1 MHQTNYTTT
10 CTASNCQHSNKPA
23 IIQSILAQLVPLGL
37 FRHLFWKR
45 TVLQC
50 FDALGWP
57 VKNLSGGVLAWL
69 SVWSEMQACTWPSQ
83 CCCHSLSLSSVKS
96 RLVFTFLILAH
107 LGSPRKRAVKR
118 VCVCVCCSGREP
130 VKISCRPSCCD
141 Q

>member
-23 IIQSILAQLVPLGL
+23 IIQSIPAQLVPLGL
-37 FRHLFWKR
+37 FCHLFWKR

-118 VCVCVCCSGREP
+118 VCVCVLFWKRTSED
-130 VKISCRPSCCD
+130 KL
-141 Q
+141 QA